1 MCGSSR
7 EIVVLVMYRSF
18 PVCGRR
24 VLIES
29 SVMDFELERGTFDA
43 IVFDCDGTLV
53 DSAAAH
59 LHSIQQALSAL
70 GLAMPPEWYS
80 TRRGLGP
87 DDLLDA
93 YEADF
98 QIQPLVR
105 PDFYGRVNEVFLANL
120 HLIREIK
127 IVADVAR
134 HWFGTVPMAVG
145 SNGVRRNVEATLIAT
160 RLRPLFYTI
169 VTAGEVKRPKPAP
182 DVYLEAADRMRVKP
196 ERVVVFE
203 DSNEGLE
210 AAHRAGMR
218 AVDIREALTPG
229 SHPVA

>member
-1 MCGSSR
+1 MCP
-7 EIVVLVMYRSF
+7 SF
-18 PVCGRR
+18 AVRGWR

-59 LHSIQQALSAL
+59 LHSIQQALSVL
-70 GLAMPPEWYS
+70 GLVMPPEWYS
-80 TRRGLGP
+80 TRHGLGP
-87 DDLLDA
+87 EDLLNA

-98 QIQPLVR
+98 QVKPVVR
-105 PDFYGRVNEVFLANL
+105 QDFYERVNEVFLANV
-120 HLIREIK
+120 HMIREIK
-127 IVADVAR
+127 VVADVAR
-134 HWFGTVPMAVG
+134 HWFGSVPMAVG

-169 VTAGEVKRPKPAP
+169 VTAGDVNRPKPAP
-182 DVYLEAADRMRVKP
+182 DVYLEAADRMRVIP

-218 AVDIREALTPG
+218 AMDIRDALTPDR
-229 SHPVA
+229 HPVS